1 MAGVAYFMPKNTPLA
16 LTAISL
22 SQAAVL
28 MMSGSKRFVAAFDDM
43 PLWNIYSYF
52 CVISHVSTDV
62 FC

>member
-52 CVISHVSTDV
+52 IVLP
-62 FC
+62 